1 MKQAIAHYN
10 LLERVGEGGL
20 GEVYRARDTI
30 AGRTVALKLARAERF
45 ASPEERERFLAD
57 ASQAATLSHPNIATL
72 WDVGEDGGR
81 LYLAY
86 EFIAG
91 DPLRALMAGRPMNIR
106 HALELAVQVADALS
120 EGHARGIA
128 HGDLRPDTIAVSG
141 KGSAKVLDF
150 GMSRWTRGGAI
161 RARAAADASALRP
174 DSAAVVAYMSPEQV
188 LGQATDERSDLFTL
202 AVIVYEMLTG
212 RHPFSGGAPAEVLAS
227 ITTRTPPSVRITHS
241 DLPKELDAAFQRG
254 LAKDRARRHQSAA
267 TLAADLR
274 RALAAIDARAG
285 DGTRRDLLPLD
296 DEDRG
301 SRAWIVYL
309 LIAAAIAAGWWLL
322 R

>member
-1 MKQAIAHYN
+1 MKQTIAHYN
-10 LLERVGEGGL
+10 LLERVGEGRM

-30 AGRTVALKLARAERF
+30 AGRTVALKLVRADMF
-45 ASPEERERFLAD
+45 ASPEEREQFLAD

-72 WDVGEDGGR
+72 WDIGEDGGQ

-91 DPLRALMAGRPMNIR
+91 DPLRKLMGGRPMNIR
-106 HALELAVQVADALS
+106 HALELAGQIADALS
-120 EGHARGIA
+120 EGHARGVA

-161 RARAAADASALRP
+161 RAGAAADAASLGPGAG
-174 DSAAVVAYMSPEQV
+174 AVVGYMSPEQV
-188 LGQATDERSDLFTL
+188 LGGVTDARSDLFSL

-212 RHPFSGGAPAEVLAS
+212 RHPFSAGAPAEILVN
-227 ITTRTPPSVRITHS
+227 ITTRTPPSVRITNS
-241 DLPKELDAAFQRG
+241 ELPKELDAAFQRG
-254 LAKDRARRHQSAA
+254 LAKDIARRHQGAA

-274 RALAAIDARAG
+274 RALAAIDARSG
-285 DGTRRDLLPLD
+285 ESGRRDRLPLD
-296 DEDRG
+296 EEEHR

-309 LIAAAIAAGWWLL
+309 LIAAAIGAVWWLL